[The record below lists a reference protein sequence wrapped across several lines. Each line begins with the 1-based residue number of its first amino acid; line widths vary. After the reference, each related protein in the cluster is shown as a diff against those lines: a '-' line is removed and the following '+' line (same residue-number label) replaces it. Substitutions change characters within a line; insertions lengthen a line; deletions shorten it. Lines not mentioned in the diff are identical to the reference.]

1 MDRDTFVFQF
11 DWLVEFA
18 NELPINKRTV
28 LKVVAKLYDP
38 LGLISPLC
46 IPIETLFQDL
56 CKLKIGW
63 DDPLDEELSLRYSQ
77 WLSDLS
83 KCIPT
88 QRCYLQDESVISLQL
103 HGFRDGSEVAYAAAV
118 YLRVETSQGVY
129 VHLLMSK
136 SQVVA
141 LSKQT
146 IPWIELL
153 ASLIPSRLIS
163 RVRSALLP
171 LVMINE
177 VFFWTDSTTTLHW
190 IKGVDKEY
198 KQFVRT
204 ESRKSVRMCRSERG
218 RNHCSGR
225 QNPADLPSHGIWL
238 DTLKQSQ
245 LWWHGPFRLEKEKKI
260 WPYFGNSHEPSSA
273 YFEEMRLKDKG
284 KPTTEL
290 LIDSS
295 MTSLTSIFEPQK

>member
-77 WLSDLS
+77 WLPDLL
-83 KCIPT
+83 KCIPI

-146 IPWIELL
+146 IPRIELL

-177 VFFWTDSTTTLHW
+177 VFCWTDSTTTLHW

-218 RNHCSGR
+218 RNHYSGR
-225 QNPADLPSHGIWL
+225 QNPADLPSHGI
-238 DTLKQSQ
+238 
-245 LWWHGPFRLEKEKKI
+245 
-260 WPYFGNSHEPSSA
+260 
-273 YFEEMRLKDKG
+273 
-284 KPTTEL
+284 
-290 LIDSS
+290 
-295 MTSLTSIFEPQK
+295 